1 MRKIAVASE
10 GNAVSEHF
18 GFCESFT
25 IYSIEDT
32 HIKGTERLANPGHKP
47 CVLPEF
53 IISNKVDT
61 IITGN
66 MGKAAVEKF
75 QGQGITVILGAKGEA
90 IDAVDRFLKGD
101 LVSNNTSCTSWICE
115 FFQN

>member
-18 GFCESFT
+18 GFCKDFT
-25 IYSIEDT
+25 IFSVEGSHIEQSESI
-32 HIKGTERLANPGHKP
+32 ANPGHKP

-61 IITGN
+61 IIAGN

-75 QGQGITVILGAKGEA
+75 QGQGITVILGAKGETK
-90 IDAVDRFLKGD
+90 DAVERFLQGD